1 MIRRELVDGGP
12 GVTALESY
20 VSIYRDYIIRA
31 SPSLKLGLVGQRLSP
46 EWPLSHMS
54 ISPHKPWD
62 WTQWDTH
69 PNSRA
74 TRTEHRCDFTNR
86 LEHDQEEQEQLLSSS
101 KQGSFLPESQFLRIS
116 TSRFVLN
123 EYE

>member
-86 LEHDQEEQEQLLSSS
+86 LGARSRGTRTTPIKL
-101 KQGSFLPESQFLRIS
+101 KAGIIPARIS
-116 TSRFVLN
+116 VSENKHFKVRAQRI
-123 EYE
+123 